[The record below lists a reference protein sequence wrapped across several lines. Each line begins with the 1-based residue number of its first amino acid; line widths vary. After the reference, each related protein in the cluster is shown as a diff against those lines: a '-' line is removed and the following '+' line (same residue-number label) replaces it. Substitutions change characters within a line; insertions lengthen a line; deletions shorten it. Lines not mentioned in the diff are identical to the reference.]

1 MEVKNKI
8 RSFLGKYFDEST
20 VADEDNI
27 FEKGLVDS
35 LFAMQLVTFIEK
47 EFEIGITNDEL
58 DLENFKSI
66 SAITSLVENKIQ

>member
-1 MEVKNKI
+1 MDVKNKI
-8 RSFLGKYFDEST
+8 RGFLGKYFDESG
-20 VADEDNI
+20 VADDDNI
-27 FEKGLVDS
+27 FEIGLVNS

-66 SAITSLVENKIQ
+66 SAITSLVESKI